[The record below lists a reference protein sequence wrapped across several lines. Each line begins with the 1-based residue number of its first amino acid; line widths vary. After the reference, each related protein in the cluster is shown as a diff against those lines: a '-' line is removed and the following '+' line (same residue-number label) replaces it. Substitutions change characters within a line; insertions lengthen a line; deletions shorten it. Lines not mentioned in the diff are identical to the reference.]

1 MERARAVRATVAT
14 VLLGVVFAGS
24 ATLVP
29 AANAT
34 ASPAPS
40 PSSSTG
46 ISSATVNARITAK
59 LIQRV
64 RSPRLGK
71 DFSVRIFDP
80 QTRSTIYSRQSLV
93 GQVPASNLK
102 LATAVIALKT
112 LGPASTSTTRVIA
125 TTDPATIVIVGGG
138 DPLLTYARIN
148 LLAKRTADVLKASP
162 EPMTSV
168 RVKFDN
174 SRFAPFVSP
183 RGWLSTY
190 VPNQV
195 NPVDALSIY
204 GRTTSSPAR
213 FATKYFVQRLVAAGV
228 PATYAGQAT
237 GAAGTHVT
245 KVVGAPLQ
253 TAVNRMLL
261 VSDNNIA
268 ETLARNSAIAIGQPA
283 TWAGVRASA
292 QAQLAA
298 MGVPMAGVSIIDG
311 SGVSR
316 ANRLSAKA
324 LVTILRVATSGNP
337 AFAGVQ
343 SALPIAGR
351 TGTLKA
357 SNKRYTTRPSKCAA
371 GKVFAK
377 TGSLT
382 GVLSLSGIAMAADGK
397 PRLFSIVLNKV
408 STKNYTRLQIRRSM
422 DVLATTIVGCY

>member
-1 MERARAVRATVAT
+1 
-14 VLLGVVFAGS
+14 
-24 ATLVP
+24 
-29 AANAT
+29 
-34 ASPAPS
+34 
-40 PSSSTG
+40 
-46 ISSATVNARITAK
+46 
-59 LIQRV
+59 
-64 RSPRLGK
+64 LGK
-71 DFSVRIFDP
+71 DFSVRVFDP

-408 STKNYTRLQIRRSM
+408 STKKYTRLQIRRSI
-422 DVLATTIVGCY
+422 DVLAATIVGCY

>member
-1 MERARAVRATVAT
+1 MEKARAMQATVAT

-46 ISSATVNARITAK
+46 ISSATVNARIKAK
-59 LIQRV
+59 LIERV

-71 DFSVRIFDP
+71 DFSVRVFDP

-125 TTDPATIVIVGGG
+125 TTDPSTIVIVGGG
-138 DPLLTYARIN
+138 DPMLTYGRIN
-148 LLAKRTADVLKASP
+148 LLAQRTADALKASP
-162 EPMTSV
+162 TPVASV
-168 RVKFDN
+168 RVQYDN
-174 SRFAPFVSP
+174 SRNAPFTSP

-190 VPNQV
+190 VPYQI
-195 NPVDALSIY
+195 DALSIY
-204 GRTTSSPAR
+204 GHTTSTPAR

-268 ETLARNSAIAIGQPA
+268 ETLARNSAIATGQPA
-283 TWAGVRASA
+283 TWAGVRAAA
-292 QAQLAA
+292 QTQLAA
-298 MGVPMAGVSIIDG
+298 MGVPMTGVSVIDG

-324 LVTILRVATSGNP
+324 LVAILRVATNGNP
-337 AFAGVQ
+337 AFAGIQ
-343 SALPIAGR
+343 SGLPIAGR

-408 STKNYTRLQIRRSM
+408 STKKYTRLQIRRSM
-422 DVLATTIVGCY
+422 DVLAATIVGCY

>member
-1 MERARAVRATVAT
+1 
-14 VLLGVVFAGS
+14 
-24 ATLVP
+24 
-29 AANAT
+29 
-34 ASPAPS
+34 
-40 PSSSTG
+40 
-46 ISSATVNARITAK
+46 
-59 LIQRV
+59 
-64 RSPRLGK
+64 LGK
-71 DFSVRIFDP
+71 DFSVRVFDP

-324 LVTILRVATSGNP
+324 LVTILRVATNGNP
-337 AFAGVQ
+337 AFAGIQ
-343 SALPIAGR
+343 SGLPVAGR

-357 SNKRYTTRPSKCAA
+357 SNKRFTTRPSKCAA

-408 STKNYTRLQIRRSM
+408 STKKYTRLQIRRSI
-422 DVLATTIVGCY
+422 DVLAATIVGCY

>member
-1 MERARAVRATVAT
+1 MEKTRAVRATVAT
-14 VLLGVVFAGS
+14 VLLCGVFAGS
-24 ATLVP
+24 AILAPT
-29 AANAT
+29 ANAT
-34 ASPAPS
+34 VSPTPTPS
-40 PSSSTG
+40 PSTG
-46 ISSATVNARITAK
+46 ISSATVNARIKAK

-64 RSPRLGK
+64 RSPRFGK
-71 DFSVRIFDP
+71 DFSVRVFDP

-93 GQVPASNLK
+93 GQIPASNLK
-102 LATAVIALKT
+102 LATAVVALKT
-112 LGPASTSTTRVIA
+112 LGPASTSTTRVIRTA
-125 TTDPATIVIVGGG
+125 DPSTIVIVGGG
-138 DPLLTYARIN
+138 DPMLTYERIN
-148 LLAKRTADVLKASP
+148 LLAQRTADALKASP
-162 EPMTSV
+162 TPVASV
-168 RVKFDN
+168 RVQYDN
-174 SRFAPFVSP
+174 SRFAPFTSP

-190 VPNQV
+190 VPYQI

-204 GRTTSSPAR
+204 GHTTSTPAR
-213 FATKYFVQRLVAAGV
+213 FATQYFVQRLVTAGV
-228 PATYAGQAT
+228 PATYAGQVT
-237 GAAGTHVT
+237 GATGTHVT

-253 TAVNRMLL
+253 TAINRMLL

-268 ETLARNSAIAIGQPA
+268 ETVARNSAIATGQPA

-298 MGVPMAGVSIIDG
+298 MGVPMAGVSIVDG

-324 LVTILRVATSGNP
+324 LVTILRVATNGDP

-382 GVLSLSGIAMAADGK
+382 GVLSLSGIAIAADGK

-408 STKNYTRLQIRRSM
+408 STKKYTRLQIRRSM
-422 DVLATTIVGCY
+422 DVLAATIVGCY

>member
-1 MERARAVRATVAT
+1 MEKTRAVRATVAT

-24 ATLVP
+24 ATLAP

-34 ASPAPS
+34 VSPVPTPS
-40 PSSSTG
+40 PSTG
-46 ISSATVNARITAK
+46 ISSATVNARIKAK

-71 DFSVRIFDP
+71 DFSVRVFDP

-93 GQVPASNLK
+93 GQIPASNLK
-102 LATAVIALKT
+102 LATAVTALKT
-112 LGPASTSTTRVIA
+112 LGPASTSTTRVIRTA
-125 TTDPATIVIVGGG
+125 DLSTIVIVGGG
-138 DPLLTYARIN
+138 DPMLTYGRIN
-148 LLAKRTADVLKASP
+148 LLAKRTADALKASP
-162 EPMTSV
+162 TPVASV
-168 RVKFDN
+168 RVQYDN
-174 SRFAPFVSP
+174 SRFAPFTSP

-190 VPNQV
+190 VPGEV

-204 GRTTSSPAR
+204 GHTTSTPAR
-213 FATKYFVQRLVAAGV
+213 FATKYFVQRLVTAGV
-228 PATYAGQAT
+228 PATYAGQVT
-237 GAAGTHVT
+237 GATGTHVT

-253 TAVNRMLL
+253 TAINRMLL

-268 ETLARNSAIAIGQPA
+268 ETLARNSAIATGQPA

-324 LVTILRVATSGNP
+324 LVTILRVATNGDP

-382 GVLSLSGIAMAADGK
+382 GVLSLSGIAIAADGK

-408 STKNYTRLQIRRSM
+408 STKKYTRLQIRRSM
-422 DVLATTIVGCY
+422 DVLAATIVGCY

>member
-1 MERARAVRATVAT
+1 MEKVRAVRATVAT
-14 VLLGVVFAGS
+14 VLLCVVFAES
-24 ATLVP
+24 AALVP

-34 ASPAPS
+34 VSPTPTPS
-40 PSSSTG
+40 PSTG
-46 ISSATVNARITAK
+46 LSSATVNARIKAK

-71 DFSVRIFDP
+71 DFSVRVFDP

-93 GQVPASNLK
+93 GQIPASNLK

-112 LGPASTSTTRVIA
+112 LGPASTSTTRVIRTA
-125 TTDPATIVIVGGG
+125 DPSTIVIVGGG
-138 DPLLTYARIN
+138 DPMLTYERIN
-148 LLAKRTADVLKASP
+148 LLAQRAADAIKAWP
-162 EPMTSV
+162 TPVASV
-168 RVKFDN
+168 RVQYDN
-174 SRFAPFVSP
+174 SRFAPFTSP

-190 VPNQV
+190 VPYQI

-204 GRTTSSPAR
+204 GHTTATPAR
-213 FATKYFVQRLVAAGV
+213 FATQYFVQRLVAAGV
-228 PATYAGQAT
+228 PATYAGQVT
-237 GAAGTHVT
+237 GATGTHVT

-253 TAVNRMLL
+253 TAINRMLL

-268 ETLARNSAIAIGQPA
+268 ETVARNSAIATGQPA

-298 MGVPMAGVSIIDG
+298 MGVPMTGVSISDG

-324 LVTILRVATSGNP
+324 LVTILRVATNGNP
-337 AFAGVQ
+337 AFAGIQ
-343 SALPIAGR
+343 SGLPVAGR

-357 SNKRYTTRPSKCAA
+357 SNKRFTTRPSKCAA

-408 STKNYTRLQIRRSM
+408 STKKYTRLQIRRSI
-422 DVLATTIVGCY
+422 DVLAATIVGCY

>member
-1 MERARAVRATVAT
+1 MEKGRAVRATVAT
-14 VLLGVVFAGS
+14 VLLCGVFVGS
-24 ATLVP
+24 AILAPT
-29 AANAT
+29 ANAT
-34 ASPAPS
+34 VSPAPTPS
-40 PSSSTG
+40 PSTGLSSV
-46 ISSATVNARITAK
+46 TVNARIKAK

-71 DFSVRIFDP
+71 DFSVRVFDP

-93 GQVPASNLK
+93 GQIPASNLK

-112 LGPASTSTTRVIA
+112 LGPASTSTTRVIRTA
-125 TTDPATIVIVGGG
+125 DPSTIVIVGGG
-138 DPLLTYARIN
+138 DPMLTYERIN
-148 LLAKRTADVLKASP
+148 LLAQRTADALKASP
-162 EPMTSV
+162 TPVASV
-168 RVKFDN
+168 RVQYDN
-174 SRFAPFVSP
+174 SRFAPFTSP

-190 VPNQV
+190 VPYQV

-204 GRTTSSPAR
+204 GHTTATPAR

-228 PATYAGQAT
+228 PATYAGQVT

-253 TAVNRMLL
+253 TAINRMLL

-268 ETLARNSAIAIGQPA
+268 ETVARNSAIAIGQPA

-292 QAQLAA
+292 QTQLAA
-298 MGVPMAGVSIIDG
+298 MGVPMAGVSIVDG

-324 LVTILRVATSGNP
+324 LVTILRVATNGDP

-343 SALPIAGR
+343 SALPVAGR

-371 GKVFAK
+371 GRVFAK

-382 GVLSLSGIAMAADGK
+382 GVLSLSGIAIAADGK

-408 STKNYTRLQIRRSM
+408 STKKYTRLQIRRSI
-422 DVLATTIVGCY
+422 DVLAATIVGCY

>member
-1 MERARAVRATVAT
+1 MEKGRAARATVAT
-14 VLLGVVFAGS
+14 VLLCVVFAGS
-24 ATLVP
+24 AVLVP

-34 ASPAPS
+34 VSPTPTPS
-40 PSSSTG
+40 PSTG
-46 ISSATVNARITAK
+46 LSSATVNARIKAK

-71 DFSVRIFDP
+71 DFSVRVFDP

-93 GQVPASNLK
+93 GQIPASNLK

-112 LGPASTSTTRVIA
+112 LGPASTSTTRVIR
-125 TTDPATIVIVGGG
+125 TSDPSTIVIVGGG
-138 DPLLTYARIN
+138 DPMLTYERIN
-148 LLAKRTADVLKASP
+148 LLAQRTADALKASP
-162 EPMTSV
+162 TPVASV
-168 RVKFDN
+168 RVQYDN
-174 SRFAPFVSP
+174 SRFAPFTSP

-190 VPNQV
+190 VPYQI

-204 GRTTSSPAR
+204 GHTTATPAR
-213 FATKYFVQRLVAAGV
+213 FATQYFVQRLVAAGV
-228 PATYAGQAT
+228 PATYAGQVT
-237 GAAGTHVT
+237 GATGTHVT

-268 ETLARNSAIAIGQPA
+268 ETVARNSAIATGQPA

-292 QAQLAA
+292 QAQLTA
-298 MGVPMAGVSIIDG
+298 MGVPMAGVSIVDG

-324 LVTILRVATSGNP
+324 LVTILRVATNGDP

-343 SALPIAGR
+343 SALPVAGR

-357 SNKRYTTRPSKCAA
+357 SNTRYTTSPSKCAA

-382 GVLSLSGIAMAADGK
+382 GVLSLSGIAIAADGK

-408 STKNYTRLQIRRSM
+408 STKKYTRLQIRRSM
-422 DVLATTIVGCY
+422 DVLAATIVGCY